1 MKLASLAFLT
11 LIAGL
16 AGSPPAGAEPTVIA
30 FGIISTEASAA
41 LKQQWAPILADM
53 EARTGLTVTPFFASD
68 YAGVIEAMRFDKVQV
83 AYFGNKSAMEAV
95 DRADGQIFAQVVQA
109 NGTPGYYSV
118 LITHKDTDI
127 HSLDDVLKNPG
138 KYNFANGDPNST
150 SGFLV
155 PGYYVFAKNH
165 IDPKT
170 HFKRVMSGS
179 HETNIMAVLNK
190 QVDLATNNTNDLE
203 KLGHQLGERISD
215 IRVVWT
221 SPLIPAD
228 PLVWRKD
235 LPADV
240 KARVSGFFLGYA
252 RSGTEADRLRERK
265 NLAPLTFSGFK
276 PSSDDQLLP
285 IRQLELF
292 KTRAKLAAEEGLSET
307 DKAARLAEIDGRL
320 AELQKKTASAD

>member
-1 MKLASLAFLT
+1 LS
-11 LIAGL
+11 
-16 AGSPPAGAEPTVIA
+16 SPARAAPTEIT
-30 FGIISTEASAA
+30 FGIISTESSMA
-41 LKQQWAPILADM
+41 LKQQWAPIFADM
-53 EARTGLTVTPFFASD
+53 ESRTGLKVTPFFASD
-68 YAGVIEAMRFDKVQV
+68 YAGIIEGMRFNKVQV

-95 DRADGQIFAQVVQA
+95 DRADGEIFAQTIQA
-109 NGTPGYYSV
+109 NGKPGYYSL

-155 PGYYVFAKNH
+155 PSYYVFAQNH

-170 HFKRVMSGS
+170 HFKRMVTGS

-190 QVDLATNNTNDLE
+190 QVDLATNNTNDME
-203 KLGHQLGERISD
+203 KVSRQLGERAND
-215 IRVVWT
+215 IRIVWT

-240 KARVSGFFLGYA
+240 KAKVSAFFLGYA
-252 RSGTEADRLRERK
+252 RTGSVADQERERK
-265 NLAPLTFSGFK
+265 NLETLTFSAFK
-276 PSSDDQLLP
+276 PSTNDQLLP

-292 KTRAKLAAEEGLSET
+292 KTRAKVESDDSLAGT
-307 DKAARLAEIDGRL
+307 DKAAKLAEIDSKL
-320 AELQKKTASAD
+320 AELQKKTASAN